1 MTKQVIEIDRSRWA
15 RKIPGK
21 RSYKLFGE
29 TCLLNSR
36 GNKCCLGFISS
47 ALGVEDHDLRDVGVP
62 SSIKKEVFPLSVQVE
77 GTWCTYYENTELSTN
92 AITIND
98 NDEIAPKDKE
108 RLLKELFK
116 DHFTLKFVGRT
127 PSK

>member
-1 MTKQVIEIDRSRWA
+1 MKKQVIEIDRSKWA

-47 ALGVEDHDLRDVGVP
+47 ALGIEDHVLRDCGVP
-62 SSIKKEVFPLSVQVE
+62 SSIRREVFPLNVKVE
-77 GTWCTYYENTELSTN
+77 GKYSTYFENTELSTN
-92 AITIND
+92 AVTIND
-98 NDEIAPKDKE
+98 DDEIAPKDKE
-108 RLLKELFK
+108 KLLKELFK